1 MNSFIVLS
9 ALIAVSSAA
18 LLVPSAHLVAP
29 AAYIPSSRFTRADWS
44 LPTQVHVPAVARY
57 NVVRPA
63 YTTIHQAAPL
73 AYTYAHAPVVS
84 HSHVVAH
91 SPVVAHAPLVAAAR
105 LVAPATYSHE
115 ITQTIELN
123 KKA

>member
-1 MNSFIVLS
+1 MNSLIVLS
-9 ALIAVSSAA
+9 TLLAVSSAA
-18 LLVPSAHLVAP
+18 LLVPSAHYVVP
-29 AAYIPSSRFTRADWS
+29 SVPSSRFTRADWS
-44 LPTQVHVPAVARY
+44 APTQVHIPAVAQY
-57 NVVRPA
+57 NVVRPG

-73 AYTYAHAPVVS
+73 AYTYAHAP
-84 HSHVVAH
+84 
-91 SPVVAHAPLVAAAR
+91 LVAAAP

>member
-1 MNSFIVLS
+1 MNSLIVLS
-9 ALIAVSSAA
+9 ALIAVSSAG
-18 LLVPSAHLVAP
+18 LLVPSAHYVVP
-29 AAYIPSSRFTRADWS
+29 SVPSSRFTRADWS
-44 LPTQVHVPAVARY
+44 APTQVHIPAVAQY
-57 NVVRPA
+57 NVVRPG

-73 AYTYAHAPVVS
+73 AYPYAHAPVV
-84 HSHVVAH
+84 AH
-91 SPVVAHAPLVAAAR
+91 SQVVAHAPLVAAAP

>member
-9 ALIAVSSAA
+9 ALLAVSSAA
-18 LLVPSAHLVAP
+18 LLVPSAHYVVP
-29 AAYIPSSRFTRADWS
+29 SVPSSRFTRADWS
-44 LPTQVHVPAVARY
+44 APTQVHIPAVAQY
-57 NVVRPA
+57 NVVRPG
-63 YTTIHQAAPL
+63 YTTIHQAAPV
-73 AYTYAHAPVVS
+73 AYTYAHA
-84 HSHVVAH
+84 
-91 SPVVAHAPLVAAAR
+91 PVVAHAPLVAAAP